1 LSFRRSTPESRA
13 INNMQ
18 APENKDTEFLIGHE
32 AAERALASQFK
43 GGKMPHAIL
52 LSGPKGIGK
61 ATLGWRMARY
71 VFSQGE
77 TGGLLQAL
85 PQFEIEGYDNS
96 VIPAP
101 SAEGDSPFQISKA
114 SSIFSRLSSG
124 GVQDFKLV
132 EREWADEAKSRRK
145 TEITVE
151 QIRALKRFFET
162 TSSEEGWRV
171 ALIDSADEMNK
182 NAANALLK
190 ILEEPPA
197 KSLLILVSHNPD
209 SLLPTIRS
217 RCRSVRLGRL
227 SPVQMDKLLAAYLPN
242 ADETQRKRL
251 AELAN
256 GSIGSAISLWMG
268 DALPM
273 EERFREA
280 VKGKESIGTVANL
293 AAANFGAFKVIALR
307 HVEDKIR
314 ADKTGGDKLF
324 ELRGWLVEQ
333 LANVGELNLDPALA
347 AFAIMERIRK
357 C

>member
-1 LSFRRSTPESRA
+1 M
-13 INNMQ
+13 N

-43 GGKMPHAIL
+43 DGKMPHAIL

-61 ATLGWRMARY
+61 ATLGWRIARY

-85 PQFEIEGYDNS
+85 PQFEIEGYESSSQSADN
-96 VIPAP
+96 
-101 SAEGDSPFQISKA
+101 DSPLQISKA

-151 QIRALKRFFET
+151 QIRGLKRFFET

-190 ILEEPPA
+190 ILEEPPE

-217 RCRSVRLGRL
+217 RCRSVRLNRLGR
-227 SPVQMDKLLAAYLPN
+227 PQMDKLLATYLPN
-242 ADETQRKRL
+242 ADEMQRKRL

-280 VKGKESIGTVANL
+280 VNGRESIGSVANL
-293 AAANFGAFKVIALR
+293 AAANFGAFKVIAMR

-324 ELRGWLVEQ
+324 ELRGWLMEQ
-333 LANVGELNLDPALA
+333 LANVPELNLDPALA